1 MSHFGDTP
9 HLKRQD
15 IVGTRTWDR
24 LVADLNARLQR
35 LREDNDLPADAETT
49 ARRRGRIAEIKEL
62 LAFGDDVKAQP
73 VEDVR

>member
-1 MSHFGDTP
+1 MNHFGDTP

-24 LVADLNARLQR
+24 LVADLRDRLAR
-35 LREDNDLPADAETT
+35 LREENDHGDAETT

-62 LAFGDDVKAQP
+62 LAFGEDVKAQP